1 MFYFIVLDIFSN
13 IIFNQFYL
21 FAISIFVV
29 WWDRSIFQH
38 RFGYVLFYFF
48 RNIFFY
54 LLLLVCKFNLL
65 GLVEWNYNSTWLWFR
80 FMLSFQKYFLIFSQI
95 FYLFAITIFGVW
107 WNGAIIQHGFDYVL
121 FYGQICATACTL
133 IPNLFPTARMQI
145 KFDQNTNNFGRI
157 TCLNFHF
164 FVCFGNENTQL
175 DFFFS
180 ASCVSVF
187 QEEVCLVVK
196 NFDHIHQQCLWLQ
209 SKDNCACLSSNKEG
223 DKS

>member
-1 MFYFIVLDIFSN
+1 MAL
-13 IIFNQFYL
+13 
-21 FAISIFVV
+21 
-29 WWDRSIFQH
+29 
-38 RFGYVLFYFF
+38 VLFYVISLEIFYLF
-48 RNIFFY
+48 RNIFQY
-54 LLLLVCKFNLL
+54 
-65 GLVEWNYNSTWLWFR
+65 SHR
-80 FMLSFQKYFLIFSQI
+80 F

-121 FYGQICATACTL
+121 FYGRICATACTL

-145 KFDQNTNNFGRI
+145 KFDWNINSFGRI

-187 QEEVCLVVK
+187 QEEVCFDHVHV
-196 NFDHIHQQCLWLQ
+196 NFDHVHQQCLWTWL
-209 SKDNCACLSSNKEG
+209 
-223 DKS
+223 